1 MPIDWGYGAVCD
13 PVSGRIFEDVTV
25 SSTNQEHGI
34 ITSRSGEIDFD
45 RFPVGSR
52 VKILPNHACATAA
65 AYDGYFVTEGG
76 EDIVATWGRVNG
88 W

>member
-1 MPIDWGYGAVCD
+1 M
-13 PVSGRIFEDVTV
+13 SV

-34 ITSRSGEIDFD
+34 LTSRTGEIDFNH
-45 RFPVGSR
+45 FPVGSR

-65 AYDGYFVTEGG
+65 AYELYHVTDGGAQLVGVWER
-76 EDIVATWGRVNG
+76 ING

>member
-1 MPIDWGYGAVCD
+1 MH
-13 PVSGRIFEDVTV
+13 DVTV

-34 ITSRSGEIDFD
+34 VTSRSGTIDFE
-45 RFPVGSR
+45 RLPVGSR

-65 AYDGYFVTEGG
+65 AYDRYYVTGGGG
-76 EDIVATWGRVNG
+76 EIDAVWERVNG